1 VRRLLQRLLG
11 PTQPRTFTNVLLG
24 DHLAGRPR
32 ALRIAT
38 DTGMAKLRVL
48 VRQYVNAD
56 TMTPWW
62 TDFFLAVAAAA
73 VVAIVSQLAIWLVH
87 KVVSR
92 KVEWVSDLYS
102 QVVGRVR
109 IAVGAWAIAAITA
122 TVEPLDDFW
131 WPLVQRAALIG
142 LILSGA
148 AIVAGVSTFA
158 LNRVITKYS
167 DTDVDSPE
175 LRRIKTQVQLIKR
188 LANVAIALVAIG
200 LALFTFPQVQA
211 VGAGLLASAG
221 VLSVIGGLAAQA
233 TLGNLFAGIQLAFSN
248 AIRVD
253 DVVVVEGEWGRIGE
267 ITLSYVVVYIW
278 DDRRLVVPST
288 YFTSKHYETWTRHGP
303 RVLGVVMFD
312 LDWRVPLDKLRA
324 FYEELLHS
332 TPLWDGRVQN
342 VLAVDA
348 TGGYVTV
355 RCVASA
361 KDSSDQWDLR
371 CLIREKVIEWVRTE
385 HPEAL
390 PIMRVQMSPEGNS
403 N

>member
-1 VRRLLQRLLG
+1 
-11 PTQPRTFTNVLLG
+11 
-24 DHLAGRPR
+24 
-32 ALRIAT
+32 
-38 DTGMAKLRVL
+38 M
-48 VRQYVNAD
+48 
-56 TMTPWW
+56 MSPWW
-62 TDFFLAVAAAA
+62 NEFLLAVALA
-73 VVAIVSQLAIWLVH
+73 VGIALVSQLAIWLIQ
-87 KVVSR
+87 KIVSR
-92 KVEWVSDLYS
+92 RVDWVSDLYS

-109 IAVGAWAIAAITA
+109 IAVSAWAVAAVTA

-131 WPLVQRAALIG
+131 WPILQRAALIS
-142 LILSGA
+142 LILFVG

-158 LNRVITKYS
+158 LNRVITRYS
-167 DTDVDSPE
+167 DTDVDSPD

-188 LANVAIALVAIG
+188 LLNVAIGLVAIG

-390 PIMRVQMSPEGNS
+390 PIMRVQMSPGGNS

>member
-1 VRRLLQRLLG
+1 
-11 PTQPRTFTNVLLG
+11 
-24 DHLAGRPR
+24 
-32 ALRIAT
+32 
-38 DTGMAKLRVL
+38 
-48 VRQYVNAD
+48 
-56 TMTPWW
+56 MTPWW
-62 TDFFLAVAAAA
+62 TDFLLAVALALGIALA
-73 VVAIVSQLAIWLVH
+73 SQLAIWLVQ
-87 KVVSR
+87 KILSR
-92 KVEWVSDLYS
+92 RVDWVSELYS

-109 IAVGAWAIAAITA
+109 VAVSIWAVAAVTA
-122 TVEPLDDFW
+122 TVEPLDDVW
-131 WPLVQRAALIG
+131 WPILQRAALIG
-142 LILSGA
+142 LILSVA

-158 LNRVITKYS
+158 LNRVITRYS
-167 DTDVDSPE
+167 DTDVDSPD

-188 LANVAIALVAIG
+188 LLNVVIGLVAIG

-348 TGGYVTV
+348 TGGYVTI

-361 KDSSDQWDLR
+361 KDSSDQWNLR

-390 PIMRVQMSPEGNS
+390 PIIRVQMSPGGTS

>member
-1 VRRLLQRLLG
+1 
-11 PTQPRTFTNVLLG
+11 
-24 DHLAGRPR
+24 
-32 ALRIAT
+32 
-38 DTGMAKLRVL
+38 M
-48 VRQYVNAD
+48 
-56 TMTPWW
+56 MSPWW
-62 TDFFLAVAAAA
+62 NEFLLAVALA
-73 VVAIVSQLAIWLVH
+73 VGIALVSQLAIWLIQ
-87 KVVSR
+87 KIVSR
-92 KVEWVSDLYS
+92 RVDWVSHLYS

-109 IAVGAWAIAAITA
+109 IAVSAWAVAAVTA
-122 TVEPLDDFW
+122 TVEPLDDVW
-131 WPLVQRAALIG
+131 WPILQRAALIG
-142 LILSGA
+142 LILSVA

-158 LNRVITKYS
+158 LNRVIIRYS
-167 DTDVDSPE
+167 DTDVDSPD

-188 LANVAIALVAIG
+188 LLNVVIGLVAIG

-312 LDWRVPLDKLRA
+312 LDWRVPLDKLRT

-361 KDSSDQWDLR
+361 KDSSDQWNLR

-390 PIMRVQMSPEGNS
+390 PIVRVQMSPGGNS

>member
-1 VRRLLQRLLG
+1 
-11 PTQPRTFTNVLLG
+11 
-24 DHLAGRPR
+24 
-32 ALRIAT
+32 
-38 DTGMAKLRVL
+38 
-48 VRQYVNAD
+48 
-56 TMTPWW
+56 MTPWW
-62 TDFFLAVAAAA
+62 TDFFLAVATALGI
-73 VVAIVSQLAIWLVH
+73 AIFSQLAIWIIQKL
-87 KVVSR
+87 VSR
-92 KVEWVSDLYS
+92 RVEWAAELYA

-109 IAVGAWAIAAITA
+109 LAVSIWAIAAVTA
-122 TVEPLDDFW
+122 TVTPLDDFW
-131 WPLVQRAALIG
+131 WPIAQRAALIG
-142 LILSGA
+142 LIFSVA
-148 AIVAGVSTFA
+148 AIIAGVSTFG
-158 LNRVITKYS
+158 LNRVIIRYS
-167 DTDVDSPE
+167 ETDVDSPD
-175 LRRIKTQVQLIKR
+175 LRRIKTQVQLVKR
-188 LANVAIALVAIG
+188 LLNVVIGLVAIALG
-200 LALFTFPQVQA
+200 LFTFPQVQA

-312 LDWRVPLDKLRA
+312 LDWRVPIDKLRE
-324 FYEELLHS
+324 FYENLLES
-332 TPLWDGRVQN
+332 TPLWDQRVQN

-361 KDSSDQWDLR
+361 KDSSDQWNLR
-371 CLIREKVIEWVRTE
+371 CLIREKVIEWVRAE

-390 PIMRVQMSPEGNS
+390 PVTRVQMTPGN
-403 N
+403 NLA

>member
-1 VRRLLQRLLG
+1 
-11 PTQPRTFTNVLLG
+11 
-24 DHLAGRPR
+24 
-32 ALRIAT
+32 
-38 DTGMAKLRVL
+38 M
-48 VRQYVNAD
+48 
-56 TMTPWW
+56 MTPWW

-73 VVAIVSQLAIWLVH
+73 LIAITSQLAIWLIQ
-87 KVVSR
+87 KIASR
-92 KVEWVSDLYS
+92 KLEWMSDLYS

-109 IAVGAWAIAAITA
+109 IAVAVWAVAAVTA
-122 TVEPLDDFW
+122 TVAPLDDFW
-131 WPLVQRAALIG
+131 WPIVQRAALIA
-142 LILSGA
+142 LIFSIA
-148 AIVAGVSTFA
+148 AIVAGISTFA
-158 LNRVITKYS
+158 LNRVITRYS

-188 LANVAIALVAIG
+188 LLNVVIALVAIS

-278 DDRRLVVPST
+278 DERRLVVPST

-303 RVLGVVMFD
+303 RVIGVVMFD
-312 LDWRVPLDKLRA
+312 LDWRVPIDELRS
-324 FYEELLHS
+324 FYEELLAN

-342 VLAVDA
+342 VLVVDA
-348 TGGYVTV
+348 TGGFVTV

-361 KDSSDQWDLR
+361 KDSSDQWNLR
-371 CLIREKVIEWVRTE
+371 CLIREKVIEWVRAE

-390 PIMRVQMSPEGNS
+390 PVTRIQMAPGTGAA
-403 N
+403 

>member
-1 VRRLLQRLLG
+1 
-11 PTQPRTFTNVLLG
+11 
-24 DHLAGRPR
+24 
-32 ALRIAT
+32 
-38 DTGMAKLRVL
+38 
-48 VRQYVNAD
+48 
-56 TMTPWW
+56 MTPWW
-62 TDFFLAVAAAA
+62 TDFFLAVAAA
-73 VVAIVSQLAIWLVH
+73 VVIAIVSQLVIWLIH

-92 KVEWVSDLYS
+92 RVEWVTELYA
-102 QVVGRVR
+102 QVVGRIR
-109 IAVGAWAIAAITA
+109 IAVAVWAVAAVTS
-122 TVEPLDDFW
+122 TVTPLDDFW
-131 WPLVQRAALIG
+131 WPILQRAALIG
-142 LILSGA
+142 LILSVA
-148 AIVAGVSTFA
+148 AIVAGVSTFT
-158 LNRVITKYS
+158 LNRVIIRYS
-167 DTDVDSPE
+167 ESDVDSPD

-188 LANVAIALVAIG
+188 LLNVVIGLVAVA

-278 DDRRLVVPST
+278 DERRLVVPST

-303 RVLGVVMFD
+303 RVLGVVTFD
-312 LDWRVPLDKLRA
+312 LDWRVPIDELRS
-324 FYEELLHS
+324 FYEELLNS
-332 TPLWDGRVQN
+332 TPLWDGRAQN

-361 KDSSDQWDLR
+361 KDSSDQWNLR

-390 PIMRVQMSPEGNS
+390 PLVRVQMSPGN
-403 N
+403 NAV

>member
-1 VRRLLQRLLG
+1 
-11 PTQPRTFTNVLLG
+11 
-24 DHLAGRPR
+24 
-32 ALRIAT
+32 
-38 DTGMAKLRVL
+38 
-48 VRQYVNAD
+48 
-56 TMTPWW
+56 MTPWW
-62 TDFFLAVAAAA
+62 TDFFLAVAVAALIA
-73 VVAIVSQLAIWLVH
+73 VVSQVAIWLIQ

-92 KVEWVSDLYS
+92 KVEWVGDLYS

-109 IAVGAWAIAAITA
+109 LAVGVWAVAAVTA
-122 TVEPLDDFW
+122 TVTPLDDFW
-131 WPLVQRAALIG
+131 WPIVQRAALIG
-142 LILSGA
+142 LIFSLA
-148 AIVAGVSTFA
+148 AIIAGLSTFA
-158 LNRVITKYS
+158 LNRVITRYS
-167 DTDVDSPE
+167 NSDVDSPD

-188 LANVAIALVAIG
+188 LLNAVIGLVAIA

-253 DVVVVEGEWGRIGE
+253 DIVVVEGEWGRIGE

-278 DDRRLVVPST
+278 DERRLVVPST

-312 LDWRVPLDKLRA
+312 LDWRVPIAELRS
-324 FYEELLHS
+324 FYEELLNS
-332 TPLWDGRVQN
+332 TPLWDGRAQN

-361 KDSSDQWDLR
+361 KDSSDQWNLR

-390 PIMRVQMSPEGNS
+390 PVMRIQMSSGEKVS
-403 N
+403 

>member
-1 VRRLLQRLLG
+1 
-11 PTQPRTFTNVLLG
+11 
-24 DHLAGRPR
+24 
-32 ALRIAT
+32 
-38 DTGMAKLRVL
+38 
-48 VRQYVNAD
+48 
-56 TMTPWW
+56 MTPWW
-62 TDFFLAVAAAA
+62 TDFLTAVAAAA
-73 VVAIVSQLAIWLVH
+73 IIAVSSQVIIWVIY
-87 KVVSR
+87 KVLSR
-92 KVEWVSDLYS
+92 KIDWVPELYS
-102 QVVGRVR
+102 TIVRRVR
-109 IAVGAWAIAAITA
+109 LAVGIWAVAAVTA
-122 TVEPLDDFW
+122 TVTPLDDFW
-131 WPLVQRAALIG
+131 WPIIQRMALIG
-142 LILSGA
+142 LILSVA
-148 AIVAGVSTFA
+148 AIVAGISTFGFM
-158 LNRVITKYS
+158 RVITRYS
-167 DTDVDSPE
+167 DTEVDSPE

-188 LANVAIALVAIG
+188 LVNVIIGIVAIA

-253 DVVVVEGEWGRIGE
+253 DVVVVEGEWGRVGE

-278 DDRRLVVPST
+278 DERRLIVPST

-303 RVLGVVMFD
+303 KVLGIVLFD
-312 LDWRVPLDKLRA
+312 LDWRVPIDRLRA
-324 FYEELLHS
+324 FYEDLLAN

-390 PIMRVQMSPEGNS
+390 PLTRVHMAPDETTA
-403 N
+403 